1 MNDQKDPSP
10 QARRDQRSE
19 ARKLQT
25 HREFVKRLH
34 AEGAFPSEEI
44 AERAAVA
51 VLCALA
57 RRIDTDEMNDL
68 SAQLPDRLVDLVRR
82 CGAHQAEL
90 PRRIG
95 PDQFVQ
101 LVAQDLGADVSQAVP
116 LIRSVLVAL
125 RNQVSEG
132 EWDEVMRELPR
143 DYHAFFQLSI

>member
-1 MNDQKDPSP
+1 MSERNPSP
-10 QARRDQRSE
+10 VEQRRAQRSE

-34 AEGAFPSEEI
+34 AEGAFPTEEL

-51 VLCALA
+51 VLCALE
-57 RRIDTDEMNDL
+57 RRIDTDEMKDL
-68 SAQLPDRLVDLVRR
+68 GAQLPEKLMDLVRR

-116 LIRSVLVAL
+116 LIRSVLLTL
-125 RNQVSEG
+125 RDQVSEG

-143 DYHAFFQLSI
+143 DYHAFFQLPV